1 MPWATLLL
9 LHGTG
14 GDENDMLGI
23 GEHLAP
29 GANLLSPRGRVLENG
44 MPRFFRRFKDGTFD
58 YGDLKFQTFA
68 LLDFVRSAAE
78 EYAFDP
84 GRVVAVGYSNG
95 ANIATSILLHNPF
108 ELKAAVLFR
117 PIVPFTPIIPLKLD
131 GKHVLISAGTED
143 HIATNRETR
152 ALEKIL
158 KDLDGDVTLN
168 WTEAGHELI
177 PEDIEVGKMW
187 LERYVH

>member
-29 GANLLSPRGRVLENG
+29 GANLLSLRGRVLENG

-68 LLDFVRSAAE
+68 LIEFVRSTAE
-78 EYAFDP
+78 EYGFDP
-84 GRVVAVGYSNG
+84 QRVVAVGYSNG
-95 ANIATSILLHNPF
+95 ANIATSILLHNPY

-117 PIVPFTPIIPLKLD
+117 PMVPFTPMIPLKLD
-131 GKHVLISAGTED
+131 GKPVFISSGKED
-143 HIATNRETR
+143 HIATNRETKG
-152 ALEKIL
+152 LEKL
-158 KDLDGDVTLN
+158 LRDLGGDVTLN
-168 WTEAGHELI
+168 WTEAGHELT
-177 PEDIEVGKMW
+177 PKDIEVARMW
-187 LERYVH
+187 LESSVH